1 MRKFLVVL
9 AALVLALAGALIW
22 LRKSQETWEAGGRER
37 FPMRGTTRLRPDGRS
52 FRVWCQGAGS
62 PLIVLEASGLGG
74 ADQYEELMTRLAEHT
89 TVCASDRA
97 GFGYSDAR
105 TSETTIA
112 ALADDLWSVTEQRP
126 AEGPIVLI
134 GASYGGLI
142 AQYAARAHPDDVG
155 ALILLDS
162 VSLDAFDALE
172 KPWTKL
178 DDAIEQARSAA
189 QMGLLRRI
197 DPLKLGDTRDAW
209 LTYRAS
215 TWTTTQRLLATRH
228 HAKDEFAKLPPLPED
243 LPLFVIRH
251 ERVGDLLGPSSTPE
265 EHAAL
270 EPLWQ
275 ESQKKLAAL
284 SAKGVVIVAE
294 GCGHLIAAENPDF
307 AAKKILIAIEAAR
320 E

>member
-1 MRKFLVVL
+1 MRRLLVVL
-9 AALVLALAGALIW
+9 AVLVLAVAGALIF
-22 LRKSQETWEAGGRER
+22 LRTSQDVWETDGRDR
-37 FPMRGTTRLRPDGRS
+37 FPMRGTTRVRPDGRS
-52 FRVWCQGAGS
+52 FRVWCQGTGA

-74 ADQYEELMTRLAEHT
+74 ADQYEELMKRLSERT

-97 GFGYSDAR
+97 GFGYSDPR
-105 TSETTIA
+105 ITETTIA
-112 ALADDLWSVTEQRP
+112 ALADDLWSVTEHRP
-126 AEGPIVLI
+126 TQGLVVLV

-162 VSLDAFDALE
+162 VTLDAFDALE
-172 KPWTKL
+172 KPWLQL
-178 DDAIEQARSAA
+178 DAAIDQAARAA
-189 QMGLLRRI
+189 QMGVLRRI
-197 DPLKLGDTRDAW
+197 DPLKLGDTRAAW

-215 TWTTTQRLLATRH
+215 TWTSTQQLLATRH
-228 HAKDEFAKLPPLPED
+228 HAKDEFAKLPPLPDD

-275 ESQKKLAAL
+275 DAQKKLAAQ
-284 SAKGVVIVAE
+284 SDKGIVIVAE
-294 GCGHLIAAENPDF
+294 GCGHLIAAENPDL
-307 AAKKILIAIEAAR
+307 AAKKILSAIEAAR